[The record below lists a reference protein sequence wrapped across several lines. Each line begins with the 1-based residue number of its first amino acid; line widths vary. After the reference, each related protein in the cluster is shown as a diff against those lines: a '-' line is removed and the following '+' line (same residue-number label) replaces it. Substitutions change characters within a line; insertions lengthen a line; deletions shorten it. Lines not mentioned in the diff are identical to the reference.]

1 MPKHS
6 SETLSALPELKPS
19 KAAHKSLIAKLNEA
33 HGMKATAD
41 KCEARLKELKEEI
54 QTLQQQLDLP
64 SFRAG
69 RFCCIT
75 TQTAGRRT
83 LDRTLLVDNGVDPDI
98 IEASYKEGA
107 PSQRTEFP
115 VIETE

>member
-1 MPKHS
+1 MPKHN
-6 SETLSALPELKPS
+6 SETLSALPELKPA

-33 HGMKATAD
+33 HGMKATID
-41 KCEARLKELKEEI
+41 RCEARFKELKDEI
-54 QTLQQQLDLP
+54 QQIQQQLDLP
-64 SFRAG
+64 QFRAG

-83 LDRTLLVDNGVDPDI
+83 LDKAMLVDNGVDPDI